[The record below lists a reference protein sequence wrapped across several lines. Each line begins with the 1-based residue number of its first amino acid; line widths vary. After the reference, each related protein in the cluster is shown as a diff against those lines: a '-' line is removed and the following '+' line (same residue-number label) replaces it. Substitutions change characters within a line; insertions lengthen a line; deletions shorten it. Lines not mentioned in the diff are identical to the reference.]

1 MVILENNTLS
11 KPIVYLA
18 ADHAGFELKERVK
31 SFLWSNEYTIVDCG
45 ALNYDPDD
53 DYTEYMQKAA
63 EELQKDPDGRG
74 LIFGGSGQGEAMTAN
89 RYPGIRAVVY
99 YGDGIRVHNGKIYDI
114 IALSREHNN
123 ANVLSIGARFVDQD
137 KIFLVVNQWLEAAF
151 SNDERHVRRINK
163 IDRINEVDMPG

>member
-1 MVILENNTLS
+1 
-11 KPIVYLA
+11 
-18 ADHAGFELKERVK
+18 
-31 SFLWSNEYTIVDCG
+31 
-45 ALNYDPDD
+45 
-53 DYTEYMQKAA
+53 MQKAA